1 MTKPIPDKNLTH
13 KIIGKCMEIHR
24 TLGKGFLEIVYKDA
38 LEIELTSNK
47 IQFQREV
54 KYDVVYKGQIL
65 PHSFFA
71 DFVINDEII
80 VEIKSREQIDDATLS
95 QTINYLKV
103 SGNRIGLIVN
113 FGKDSL
119 EFKRVIY

>member
-1 MTKPIPDKNLTH
+1 
-13 KIIGKCMEIHR
+13 MEIHR

-38 LEIELTSNK
+38 LEIELSSND
-47 IQFQREV
+47 ILFDREV
-54 KYDVVYKGQIL
+54 KYDVIYKGQIL
-65 PHSFFA
+65 RHSFYA

-80 VEIKSREQIDDATLS
+80 VEIKSRDQIDDATLS

-103 SGNRIGLIVN
+103 SGNRIGLIIN

>member
-13 KIIGKCMEIHR
+13 TIIGKCMEIHR

-38 LEIELTSNK
+38 LEIELSSND
-47 IQFQREV
+47 ILFDREV
-54 KYDVVYKGQIL
+54 KYDVIYKGQIL
-65 PHSFFA
+65 RHSFYA

-80 VEIKSREQIDDATLS
+80 VEIKSRDQIDDATLS

-103 SGNRIGLIVN
+103 SGNRIGLIIN